1 MFLYN
6 LLCTLLHCIIKSLV
20 KCFILTKGC
29 GALND
34 LYKLLKN
41 KEILFILDGDT
52 DFGEYNGRRIKMP
65 YLSGPT
71 ICNISLTFGMS
82 VEYSRSGGA
91 LSRWIYLENLMD
103 YCIEQQKMP
112 NLLSYLFSKEQFVD
126 SLKGLPINEID
137 DTYNA
142 IVKCIVNQIS
152 GILYF
157 GGHEL
162 AIINHTFIVKPINSV
177 VEIKA
182 PVVKTIDHEYI
193 KSLSE
198 RALID
203 IENSNYDS
211 AITKCRTLLEEV
223 FCYVIEKKGQTPSE
237 SGDIGTLYRQVKNLY
252 NMHQDK
258 EVDKRINMLLS
269 GLEKIIT
276 SIAQM
281 RNKDSDSHGV
291 GSKRISISEHHA
303 RLYLNASIMMS
314 DFILAVGNNQK

>member
-1 MFLYN
+1 
-6 LLCTLLHCIIKSLV
+6 
-20 KCFILTKGC
+20 
-29 GALND
+29 
-34 LYKLLKN
+34 
-41 KEILFILDGDT
+41 
-52 DFGEYNGRRIKMP
+52 MP

-91 LSRWIYLENLMD
+91 LSRWMYLENLMD

-126 SLKGLPINEID
+126 SLKGLPIDEIET
-137 DTYNA
+137 TYSE
-142 IVKCIVNQIS
+142 IVRCIVNQIS

-162 AIINHTFIVKPINSV
+162 TIINHTFIVKPINSV

-291 GSKRISISEHHA
+291 GSKRIRHF
-303 RLYLNASIMMS
+303 RASCKAIP
-314 DFILAVGNNQK
+314 

>member
-1 MFLYN
+1 M
-6 LLCTLLHCIIKSLV
+6 
-20 KCFILTKGC
+20 
-29 GALND
+29 ND

-71 ICNISLTFGMS
+71 ICNISLTFGMP

-91 LSRWIYLENLMD
+91 LSRWMYLENLMD

-126 SLKGLPINEID
+126 SLKGLPIDEID
-137 DTYNA
+137 ATYSE
-142 IVKCIVNQIS
+142 IVRCIVDQIS

-162 AIINHTFIVKPINSV
+162 ALINHTFVVKPINSV

-182 PVVKTIDHEYI
+182 PVIKTIDHEYI

-211 AITKCRTLLEEV
+211 VITKCRTLLEEV
-223 FCYVIEKKGQTPSE
+223 FCYVIEKKDQIPSE
-237 SGDIGTLYRQVKNLY
+237 SGDIGALYKQVKNLY
-252 NMHQDK
+252 NMHQDR
-258 EVDKRINMLLS
+258 ETDKRINMLLS

-314 DFILAVGNNQK
+314 DFILSIGNNQVKP